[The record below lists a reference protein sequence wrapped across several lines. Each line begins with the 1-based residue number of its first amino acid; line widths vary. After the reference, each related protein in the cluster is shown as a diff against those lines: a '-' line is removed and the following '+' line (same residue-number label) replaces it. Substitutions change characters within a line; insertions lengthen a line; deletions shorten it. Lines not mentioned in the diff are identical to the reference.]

1 MKVILL
7 ADVRP
12 HGKKG
17 EVVEV
22 SDGYARNVLFR
33 KKLGVEATPANLNS
47 LKLKKQHDVALAAER
62 LEGAAEMKERI
73 EKLTVETAIKTGDN
87 GKTFGSVSSKEIAEA
102 LKEQHG
108 LEVDRKKI
116 VIDEPIKALGNFV
129 VKIKLHP
136 EVTADLNVHVNPLD
150 N

>member
-62 LEGAAEMKERI
+62 LEDAAEMKERI